1 MNTAFD
7 TPLRVAIAPDAVL
20 AEAGDDAGLRP
31 DLPARSGN
39 AQEDDQLQVWV
50 EAMVAQDEKALSKLY
65 DATLSRVYGL
75 ILRILHNRALADEV
89 IAETYFQA
97 WRQAVRFDA
106 RKGKAITWLL
116 NIARSRA
123 IDALRKEERFVHE
136 NIESHPTF
144 DSHAALGS
152 SADELIE
159 LTRNNRLLN
168 DALHTL
174 GAQPRQLV
182 ALAFFKGFS
191 HEEISV
197 HMALPLGTV
206 KSQLRRALTS
216 LRAVIGDSAPSAVE
230 S

>member
-1 MNTAFD
+1 MNTAVD
-7 TPLRVAIAPDAVL
+7 TLLRIAISPDAVMV
-20 AEAGDDAGLRP
+20 EAVDDARLP
-31 DLPARSGN
+31 SDLPAGSGN
-39 AQEDDQLQVWV
+39 AQEDDQLQFWI

-123 IDALRKEERFVHE
+123 IDALRKEERFVHKD
-136 NIESHPTF
+136 IESCPTF
-144 DSHAALGS
+144 DSHAALGT

-159 LTRNNRLLN
+159 LARNNRLLN
-168 DALHTL
+168 DALRTL

-191 HEEISV
+191 HEEISA

-206 KSQLRRALTS
+206 KSQLRRALAS
-216 LRAVIGDSAPSAVE
+216 LRAVIGDSAPSAVG

>member
-1 MNTAFD
+1 MNTAVNNHS
-7 TPLRVAIAPDAVL
+7 RVAIAPDAVL
-20 AEAGDDAGLRP
+20 LEAGDLARLP
-31 DLPARSGN
+31 SDLPDRSPN
-39 AQEDDQLQVWV
+39 PQEDDQLQLWI

-75 ILRILHNRALADEV
+75 ILRILRNRALADEV

-97 WRQAVRFDA
+97 WRQAIRFDA

-123 IDALRKEERFVHE
+123 IDALRKEERFAHE
-136 NIESHPTF
+136 DIENYPTF
-144 DSHAALGS
+144 DSHPVLGT
-152 SADELIE
+152 SADELID
-159 LTRNNRLLN
+159 LARNNRILN

-191 HEEISV
+191 HEEISA

-216 LRAVIGDSAPSAVE
+216 LRAVIGDCAPPTVE